1 MQGDIQGET
10 NRVHQIT
17 ATVDYPSNYG
27 GRLVDVGLGLN
38 VSISEGQFA
47 GHNLSFEWLQPV
59 STDFNGY
66 QLDRTGALA
75 VSWSY
80 SY

>member
-10 NRVHQIT
+10 NQVHQIT
-17 ATVDYPSNYG
+17 ANVDYPSNYG

-66 QLDRTGALA
+66 QLDPTGALA

-80 SY
+80 SF